1 MSETV
6 DKDGFL
12 YKRAGSTKKSAAA
25 QKKWKAYYFNL
36 VQGSL
41 YYYQNPEDP
50 EPKGKLVLKEIK
62 FAQEDPQIENSGK
75 KFTFSFRNDKQDLLL
90 ASEDEQDWKEWVDSI
105 NANLSKD
112 PAPPL
117 KKEKRKT
124 RAQEIAFKM
133 KKNLGT
139 KAAVSALG
147 KKAIQSQAPE
157 EITNL
162 VKALKHIVELDS
174 KSSKK
179 ATEVEENIYKLGIK
193 AYFLIDGGKISIDDL
208 LVADKPL
215 RSALELLAKCHDHA
229 KYSRAPNDKLLQEK
243 FAEVQA
249 KLYEGADILSKLL
262 EPHLKPK
269 TLKSVRELV
278 EYIGNADRLFKIF
291 KDSSLDEDLQELIS
305 ASEHYTQFHFYS
317 EK

>member
-1 MSETV
+1 MSDTV

-12 YKRAGSTKKSAAA
+12 CKRSGSTKKTASS
-25 QKKWKAYYFNL
+25 QKKWRAYYFNL

-41 YYYQNPEDP
+41 YYYKNPEDP
-50 EPKGKLVLKEIK
+50 EPKGKLQLQEVKFVKE
-62 FAQEDPQIENSGK
+62 QSEVSGK
-75 KFTFSFRNDKQDLLL
+75 KLTFGFKNDKQDLLL
-90 ASEDEQDWKEWVDSI
+90 AAEDEQDWKEWI
-105 NANLSKD
+105 TIIEANMSKG

-139 KAAVSALG
+139 KAATSKLG
-147 KKAIQSQAPE
+147 KKAIRSQAPE

-162 VKALKHIVELDS
+162 VRSLKRIVERES

-179 ATEVEENIYKLGIK
+179 ANEIEENIYKIGVK
-193 AYFLIDGGKISIDDL
+193 AYFLIDGGKITIDDL

-215 RSALELLAKCHDHA
+215 REGLELLAKCHDHA
-229 KYSRAPNDKLLQEK
+229 KFSRQPNQKLLMEK
-243 FAEVQA
+243 FGEVQK
-249 KLYEGADILSKLL
+249 KLHEGGDILTKLL
-262 EPHLKPK
+262 EPFLTPK
-269 TLKSVRELV
+269 TMKTLQDLAD
-278 EYIGNADRLFKIF
+278 YIGNADRLFRIYQ
-291 KDSSLDEDLQELIS
+291 DSALDEDLQELIS
-305 ASEHYTQFHFYS
+305 ASEHYTQFHFYA

>member
-1 MSETV
+1 MTDAL

-12 YKRAGSTKKSAAA
+12 YKRAGSTKKSAAT

-41 YYYQNPEDP
+41 YYYRNPEDP
-50 EPKGKLVLKEIK
+50 EPKGKLQLGEVKFIKED
-62 FAQEDPQIENSGK
+62 ETSGK
-75 KFTFSFRNDKQDLLL
+75 KFTFGFKNEKQDLLL
-90 ASEDEQDWKEWVDSI
+90 AAEDEQDWKDWIAAIE
-105 NANLSKD
+105 ANKSKG

-139 KAAVSALG
+139 KAATSKLG
-147 KKAIQSQAPE
+147 KKAIRSQAPE

-162 VKALKHIVELDS
+162 IRGLKHIIERES

-179 ATEVEENIYKLGIK
+179 ANELEENIYKIGVK
-193 AYFLIDGGKISIDDL
+193 AYFLIDGGKITIDDL

-229 KYSRAPNDKLLQEK
+229 KFSRSPNEKLLMEK
-243 FAEVQA
+243 FEEVQK
-249 KLYEGADILSKLL
+249 KLHEGADILTKLL
-262 EPHLKPK
+262 EPHLTAK
-269 TLKSVRELV
+269 TLKTLQDLADYVGS
-278 EYIGNADRLFKIF
+278 ADRLFRIF
-291 KDSSLDEDLQELIS
+291 RDAALDEDLQELIS
-305 ASEHYTQFHFYS
+305 ASEHYTQFHFYAD
-317 EK
+317 K

>member
-1 MSETV
+1 MSDTV

-12 YKRAGSTKKSAAA
+12 YKRSGSTKKSAAT

-41 YYYQNPEDP
+41 YYYQNAEDP
-50 EPKGKLVLKEIK
+50 EPKGKLQLRDVK
-62 FAQEDPQIENSGK
+62 FSQEDPQTENSGK

-90 ASEDEQDWKEWVDSI
+90 AAEEEQEWKEWVDAI

-117 KKEKRKT
+117 KKEKRKS

-139 KAAVSALG
+139 KAAISPLG
-147 KKAIQSQAPE
+147 KKAIRSQAPE

-162 VKALKHIVELDS
+162 VKALKHIVELES
-174 KSSKK
+174 KSPKRAS
-179 ATEVEENIYKLGIK
+179 EMEENIYKLGIK
-193 AYFLIDGGKISIDDL
+193 AYFLIDGGKVNIDDL

-215 RSALELLAKCHDHA
+215 RAALELLAKCHDHA
-229 KYSRAPNDKLLQEK
+229 KYSRAPNEKLLREK
-243 FAEVQA
+243 FGEVQA
-249 KLYEGADILSKLL
+249 KLFEGADILSKLM

-269 TLKSVRELV
+269 TLKTLREIV
-278 EYIGNADRLFKIF
+278 EFIGNSDRLLKIF
-291 KDSSLDEDLQELIS
+291 QDSSLDDDLQELIS
-305 ASEHYTQFHFYS
+305 ASEHYTQFHFYA